1 MDNLDILGADG
12 GRLAMAFAAGCA
24 ACFAFLRTIFT
35 TPLRQRIRQLDDAL
49 EADRKRCADMEV
61 RLVSRIQNLEGL
73 FIRTASGDFRQE
85 IQMAISEL
93 RMDEN
98 QFHRG
103 TEE

>member
-12 GRLAMAFAAGCA
+12 GRLAMAFATGCA
-24 ACFAFLRTIFT
+24 ACFAFLRTVFT

-49 EADRKRCADMEV
+49 EADRRRCADMEV
-61 RLVSRIQNLEGL
+61 RLVQRVQFLEGFVL
-73 FIRTASGDFRQE
+73 SMSQGNLRQDM
-85 IQMAISEL
+85 QKVLSEQWL
-93 RMDEN
+93 DEH